1 MRKKIKLSI
10 QLLLISV
17 NVGFAN
23 GSQLSDVNR
32 FDLSYDY
39 FQKVHEAIM
48 DSSEAFFYS
57 YPVLTDKLE
66 NPFVELTHE
75 DQKLGVSAGAL
86 PGYEQSDDRFNRFMA
101 ILGKAA
107 YSSKYLDAHVLAD
120 VYSTENRINSD
131 IMDIQ
136 FERFIKKD
144 GEKPITG
151 AFDFRF
157 NLPEAYLTFHVK
169 HLDLSVGKMKM
180 RWGPGYK
187 GTLGMSGTS
196 YSPTYFYN
204 TCLSFGN
211 VLNLS
216 AFLCG
221 YDDESIYENE
231 LKYNDSILIV
241 GDGKKVYN
249 YLPRYGAGQR
259 IDLRIGKHFQI
270 GIYELVDFFGSSD
283 LSRFANPLQLYYL
296 GNGSS
301 GTNNANLL
309 GGMDFN
315 IIINKFRIYGEFLND
330 DITIFENAGNP
341 NKYAFQTG
349 ITYYG
354 GKKLLETGIEY
365 THVAKYVYGHSR
377 VLSRHSIWGESLGWP
392 WGNDQDLFNAHAIL
406 NMVRNVNC
414 KIELNYWKK
423 GAGKLTDDWY
433 ADKEPNLDHAPY
445 WPQNCRNI
453 STILLGVEYLPFA
466 WSELNCFYELGYGN
480 HSFNNSINMY
490 LKIDLPEKYHFS
502 IK

>member
-1 MRKKIKLSI
+1 MQKEIELSI
-10 QLLLISV
+10 PLLLIAV
-17 NVGFAN
+17 FVGFVN
-23 GSQLSDVNR
+23 GLQLSDINR
-32 FDLSYDY
+32 YDLSYY
-39 FQKVHEAIM
+39 YLYKVHDAIQN
-48 DSSEAFFYS
+48 SSDTFFFS

-75 DQKLGVSAGAL
+75 DQKLGVSASAL
-86 PGYEQSDDRFNRFMA
+86 PGYEQSDDQFNRFMA
-101 ILGKAA
+101 ILGQAA
-107 YSSKYLDAHVLAD
+107 YTSKYLDAHVLAD
-120 VYSTENRINSD
+120 VYSTENRINSEL
-131 IMDIQ
+131 MDIQ

-157 NLPEAYLTFHVK
+157 NLPEAYLTLHLK
-169 HLDLSVGKMKM
+169 HLDLSIGKMKM

-204 TCLSFGN
+204 TRLSLGKL
-211 VLNLS
+211 LNLS

-231 LKYNDSILIV
+231 LRSNDSLIIV
-241 GDGKKVYN
+241 STGRKIKN

-283 LSRFANPLQLYYL
+283 LCRFVNPLQLYYL

-309 GGMDFN
+309 GGIDFN
-315 IIINKFRIYGEFLND
+315 YIINKFRIYGEFLND
-330 DITIFENAGNP
+330 DITIFEDAGNP

-349 ITYYG
+349 ITFYG
-354 GKKLLETGIEY
+354 RKKLLETGVEY

-377 VLSRHSIWGESLGWP
+377 VLSRHSIWDESLGWP
-392 WGNDQDLFNAHAIL
+392 WGNDQDLFNVHAIL
-406 NMVRNVNC
+406 NLMVNLNC
-414 KIELNYWKK
+414 KVELNYWKK
-423 GAGKLTDDWY
+423 GAGKLTDEWY
-433 ADKEPNLDHAPY
+433 ADKEPDLDHAPY

-453 STILLGVEYLPFA
+453 STVLFGVEYLPFP
-466 WSELNCFYELGYGN
+466 WSDLNFFYELGYEN
-480 HSFNNSINMY
+480 HSFSNSINMY
-490 LKIDLPEKYHFS
+490 LKVDLPNKFNIS